1 MEAYRCVKCGGEL
14 VHFGEGPPPT
24 RCEDCVP
31 ESGPGS
37 RFVDRLT
44 TNLRQLRLGAGIDQR
59 ELARR
64 AAMTPAEVSLSENRD
79 AHEPVTTKALRFT
92 HSLGVPID
100 QLVDRIYW
108 NPGEMAPS
116 ASARRPSSE
125 RLTGFFLVV
134 PANVPV
140 FEPALPQEPV
150 SGRPEVAAIFGH
162 NVRGARARRHITQDS
177 LARVAGL
184 SKAGLSL
191 MERGVCETTIE
202 TLLSLARALEVA
214 PEFLLGGIVWEPQQP
229 LRAPRRNGAQSH
241 TAFSLDDTIKGLWGE
256 GKTAREIATV
266 VGTSPGAVS
275 AIVHRLREHGDQLA
289 YRSGPTRAVHERA
302 RRRREPCVAA
312 RPPAPDQ
319 SAAEVLGPA
328 EPQTASDEEVAARIG
343 ENLALHRH
351 RAGLTLEQ
359 LGEAI
364 ESDRT
369 RIYQVEKGKS
379 VPILH
384 LLVKLAASLNIRC
397 EHLTAGITWEPS
409 LAAFRV
415 QATAVEPGPAL
426 KRLGENALL
435 VRRRVGI
442 SQQVLSDRASMS
454 RGDVVGFEGASKN
467 FRIFTAIKLAGALG
481 IGFDELFAGVADWN
495 VRPLPAPEY
504 APGDRPPTKSERD
517 AVLVRL
523 WREGRPEQEI
533 ADAIDVKV
541 GTVGCY
547 VSDLRDAG
555 VHLPYRRPPRRA
567 VEVAARRR
575 RDHRGEAVRRR
586 GVTHES
592 HAVERAREGKAEL
605 EVSAR
610 RT

>member
-1 MEAYRCVKCGGEL
+1 V
-14 VHFGEGPPPT
+14 
-24 RCEDCVP
+24 
-31 ESGPGS
+31 S
-37 RFVDRLT
+37 VDR
-44 TNLRQLRLGAGIDQR
+44 
-59 ELARR
+59 
-64 AAMTPAEVSLSENRD
+64 
-79 AHEPVTTKALRFT
+79 
-92 HSLGVPID
+92 
-100 QLVDRIYW
+100 LVDRIYW
-108 NPGEMAPS
+108 NPGEVAPS
-116 ASARRPSSE
+116 ASARRPPSE
-125 RLTGFFLVV
+125 RLTGFFLVL

-150 SGRPEVAAIFGH
+150 SGRAEVAAIFGH
-162 NVRGARARRHITQDS
+162 NVRGARERRHITQDS
-177 LARVAGL
+177 LSRVAGL
-184 SKAGLSL
+184 SRAGLSL

-202 TLLSLARALEVA
+202 TLLTLARALEVT
-214 PEFLLGGIVWEPQQP
+214 PKFLLGGIAWKPQRP
-229 LRAPRRNGAQSH
+229 LRAPRGNGAQSH
-241 TAFSLDDTIKGLWGE
+241 REFSLDDKIKGLWSE
-256 GKTAREIATV
+256 DKTAREIATV
-266 VGTSPGAVS
+266 VGVSPGSVS
-275 AIVHRLREHGDQLA
+275 AIVHRLRERGDHLA
-289 YRSGPTRAVHERA
+289 YRSGPTRAVHEQA

-312 RPPAPDQ
+312 SDQ

-328 EPQTASDEEVAARIG
+328 EPQTVSGDVIAARIG
-343 ENLALHRH
+343 ENVAFHRH

-379 VPILH
+379 VPKLH
-384 LLVKLAASLNIRC
+384 LLLKLAASLNIRC

-415 QATAVEPGPAL
+415 QATTVEPGAAL

-435 VRRRVGI
+435 ARRRVGI
-442 SQQVLSDRASMS
+442 SQQELSDQTSMG

-517 AVLVRL
+517 VVLIRL

-533 ADAIDVKV
+533 ANALGVKV
-541 GTVGCY
+541 GIVACN

-567 VEVAARRR
+567 VETAARRR
-575 RDHRGEAVRRR
+575 RDHRGEAVRRAR
-586 GVTHES
+586 SRDGV
-592 HAVERAREGKAEL
+592 GGG
-605 EVSAR
+605 
-610 RT
+610 